1 MTTSVNVL
9 WGVIIGDA
17 CGLPVQFSDRE
28 DLVKNPVSTLIGHG
42 TFNKPRGFWSDDG
55 ALTLATADALSQG
68 ESLPGLMECFA
79 GWLLQ
84 GAYTQDGKAYDMGQT
99 TLTAIR
105 NYQRG
110 MPVDRCG
117 GRSLYDNG
125 NGSLMRILPVVLWLR
140 AKYSAGFMVNP
151 VARQYLHDVSAL
163 THAHPIAQMACGLY
177 ASVADALL
185 EGLPIPKAIDRGIH
199 QAMTVY
205 TDDPLFQPYLTLY
218 DSLGDIQKLKRKAA
232 SKIRSGGYVVE
243 TLEASLWCLLT
254 TASYRDAVLK
264 AVNLGHDTDTTAAVC
279 GGLAAIAYGP
289 ASIPAEW
296 IEAIPRLDLGIG
308 ILRRFEWALT
318 KKLP

>member
-1 MTTSVNVL
+1 MTTQVNGL

-17 CGLPVQFSDRE
+17 LGLPVQFSERE
-28 DLVKNPVSTLIGHG
+28 ERVKNPVTAMTGNG
-42 TFNKPRGFWSDDG
+42 TFNKPKGFWSDDG

-68 ESLPGLMECFA
+68 DALPFIMEHFA
-79 GWLLQ
+79 AWLYQ
-84 GAYTQDGKAYDMGQT
+84 GAYTQDGHAYDMGQT

-140 AKYSAGFMVNP
+140 AKYLAGFMANP
-151 VARQYLHDVSAL
+151 QARQYLHDVSAL
-163 THAHPIAQMACGLY
+163 THAHPIAMMACGLY
-177 ASVADALL
+177 ASVADHLL
-185 EGLPIPKAIDRGIH
+185 DGSTIPKAIDEGI
-199 QAMTVY
+199 QRAMAIY
-205 TDDPLFQPYLTLY
+205 SSDPKFQQHVSHY
-218 DSLGDIQKLKRKAA
+218 DSLLNSQNLKRKAV

-243 TLEASLWCLLT
+243 TLEAALWCLLT
-254 TASYRDAVLK
+254 TTSYREAVLK

-289 ASIPAEW
+289 ESIPGEW
-296 IEAIPRLDLGIG
+296 IESIPRLDIG
-308 ILRRFEWALT
+308 LDILNRFDYAI

>member
-1 MTTSVNVL
+1 MTTQVNGL

-17 CGLPVQFSDRE
+17 IGLPVQFSERDER
-28 DLVKNPVSTLIGHG
+28 VNNPVTTMIGNG
-42 TFNKPRGFWSDDG
+42 TFNKPKGFWSDDG

-68 ESLPGLMECFA
+68 DSLPLIMECFA
-79 GWLLQ
+79 AWLYH
-84 GAYTQDGKAYDMGQT
+84 GVYTQDSKAYDMGQT
-99 TLTAIR
+99 TLSAIR

-140 AKYSAGFMVNP
+140 AKYSAGFITVDE
-151 VARQYLHDVSAL
+151 ARTKLHAISAL
-163 THAHPIAQMACGLY
+163 THAHPIAMMACGLY
-177 ASVADALL
+177 ASIADGLL
-185 EGLPIPKAIDRGIH
+185 DGSTLPKAIDTGV
-199 QAMTVY
+199 QKALDLY
-205 TDDPLFQPYLTLY
+205 TQDPIFKPHAVHFE
-218 DSLGDIQKLKRKAA
+218 SIRESQKLKRKAI

-254 TASYRDAVLK
+254 TSSYREAVLK

-279 GGLAAIAYGP
+279 GGLAALAYGP
-289 ASIPAEW
+289 ETIPGEW
-296 IEAIPRLDLGIG
+296 IESIPRLDIG
-308 ILRRFEWALT
+308 LDILHRFDLAL